1 VDDPKAE
8 TMQDSEEAVFKGKMA
23 AQEFEDHATAGIPG
37 QDAASLERLIDLRGH
52 RIRRKK
58 R

>member
-1 VDDPKAE
+1 
-8 TMQDSEEAVFKGKMA
+8 MLYSEEAVFKGKMA

-52 RIRRKK
+52 RISRKK